1 MTTADL
7 YHHPCLILV
16 NNVGA
21 LLEPI
26 LSPMQEKSRSMMDC
40 PSDLQHP
47 IRPSSATLNNGHT
60 LHDNSIKGSSSWASE
75 RTKGVQKSKKR
86 PILRG
91 QSEDISNTNTA
102 QVSVEMRKM
111 ENSANTVQQPAGL
124 EGQGR
129 AVSMPKLN
137 AEMQEFITHI
147 HDTITAT
154 QTLSK
159 VTIRDLQ
166 KPVGSLSPF

>member
-60 LHDNSIKGSSSWASE
+60 PVGPKHSEHTYTHTHDNSIKGSSSWASE

-137 AEMQEFITHI
+137 AEMQ
-147 HDTITAT
+147 
-154 QTLSK
+154 

-166 KPVGSLSPF
+166 KPVGSLSPI